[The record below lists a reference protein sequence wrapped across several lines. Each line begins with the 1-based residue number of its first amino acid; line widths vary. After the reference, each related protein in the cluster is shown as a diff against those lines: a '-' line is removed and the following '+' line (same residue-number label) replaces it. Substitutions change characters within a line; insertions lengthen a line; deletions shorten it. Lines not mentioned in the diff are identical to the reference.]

1 MHDCNVV
8 SAAHSSGA
16 RILFD
21 GSERRGTNE
30 RVAGREGRQ
39 SSGGLVKLIL
49 DLLDHL
55 SVIIVF
61 IPRLVSACQLLAV
74 RFNSHNRTLKLR
86 YLRQCLWRSV
96 DLVLLF
102 GNENVVDWERRL
114 CQLLNWS

>member
-1 MHDCNVV
+1 MHDCDVV
-8 SAAHSSGA
+8 SAADSSGA
-16 RILFD
+16 GILFD

-39 SSGGLVKLIL
+39 TSGGLVKLIL
-49 DLLDHL
+49 DLLYHL

-61 IPRLVSACQLLAV
+61 IPRLVSASQLLAV
-74 RFNSHNRTLKLR
+74 RFNSQNRTLKLR

-102 GNENVVDWERRL
+102 GDENVVDWERRL
-114 CQLLNWS
+114 RQLLYWS